1 MNLKTMTD
9 TELRILLIAC
19 PYFTQQYKDVCA
31 EIKRREAALRWKQAN
46 DSQIWDRLNSALKVH
61 QN

>member
-31 EIKRREAALRWKQAN
+31 EIKRREASKRWMEAN
-46 DSQIWDRLNSALKVH
+46 NKVINLN
-61 QN
+61 